1 MDKYCKP
8 VQASMVLGTPGSGKS
23 YAIVNNYIK
32 QQIEKGFAVYIYDYK
47 FPDLSEI
54 AYNHLISHLDGYK
67 VKPKFYMINFDD
79 PRKSHRCNPINPVF
93 MTDISTDTAADE
105 QLSPLYSFLHLLG
118 MRVIEQE
125 NIPLLRT
132 RRCQP
137 MIAEKRTK
145 RQTQPVAP
153 LVDQNP
159 FSLIK
164 RIFHPGRRNYTSR
177 HKQGPHQPYGQHR
190 QAGRSQ
196 PPPSG
201 LSFVHR
207 LFNGIHKLKQTVPA
221 NPSVKPA
228 TILVQRQPDKNR
240 FTHNVVFRHEPQ
252 KRESAEL

>member
-1 MDKYCKP
+1 
-8 VQASMVLGTPGSGKS
+8 
-23 YAIVNNYIK
+23 
-32 QQIEKGFAVYIYDYK
+32 
-47 FPDLSEI
+47 
-54 AYNHLISHLDGYK
+54 
-67 VKPKFYMINFDD
+67 
-79 PRKSHRCNPINPVF
+79 
-93 MTDISTDTAADE
+93 
-105 QLSPLYSFLHLLG
+105 

-125 NIPLLRT
+125 NIPFLRA

-164 RIFHPGRRNYTSR
+164 SIFHPGRRNYTSR

-221 NPSVKPA
+221 NLSVKPA
-228 TILVQRQPDKNR
+228 TILIQRQPDKNR
-240 FTHNVVFRHEPQ
+240 FTHNVVFRHKPPET
-252 KRESAEL
+252 